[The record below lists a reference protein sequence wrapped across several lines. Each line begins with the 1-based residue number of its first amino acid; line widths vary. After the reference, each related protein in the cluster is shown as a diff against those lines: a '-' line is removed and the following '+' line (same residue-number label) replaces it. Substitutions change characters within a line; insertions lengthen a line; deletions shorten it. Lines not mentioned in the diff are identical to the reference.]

1 MAYAGA
7 QVADIPTLADYVA
20 RWLQGL
26 RDWCPRCQG
35 TGRETPQSGGDERVV
50 CERCEGRLWVSVI
63 DVERLFEA
71 IALIGPLE
79 VEIEYGQQR
88 SRQCVLRMDGE
99 HLGEDDSTV
108 GAVYRAAANLVAA
121 LLEKGVLKDIP
132 LDTMGH

>member
-26 RDWCPRCQG
+26 RDLVSQVPGDR
-35 TGRETPQSGGDERVV
+35 PGDERVV
-50 CERCEGRLWVSVI
+50 CKRCEGRLWVSVI

-71 IALIGPLE
+71 IALVGLLE

-88 SRQCVLRMDGE
+88 SRQCVLRMSGE

-132 LDTMGH
+132 LDTMGR